1 MTRSTR
7 SRIVAAAFG
16 TALLVAGCGSGEDT
30 TVEDLGVDEEEAGDA
45 IESAGSVVEEAAED
59 ADAAS
64 ADLAQALRDNGL
76 DSLALLVEQ
85 VDLES
90 ITGGA
95 EFTFFAPNN
104 EAFTAISADETAEL
118 LTDPASIG
126 DVLQNHVIQDQVV
139 MAADL
144 SGMDEVTSAS
154 GESFVVTVDGDTV
167 MVGDATVVE
176 ADIEAAGGVIHI
188 VDRVLLP

>member
-104 EAFTAISADETAEL
+104 EAFTAISANETAEL